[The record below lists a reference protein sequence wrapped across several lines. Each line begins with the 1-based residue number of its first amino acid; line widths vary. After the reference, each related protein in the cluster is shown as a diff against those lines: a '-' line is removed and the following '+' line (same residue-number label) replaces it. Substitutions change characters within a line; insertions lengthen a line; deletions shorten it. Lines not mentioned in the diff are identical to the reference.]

1 LGRWDNQQDFKL
13 TLCWEI
19 YAFPTFFLGN
29 QTAFKLVLFVFYFFS
44 STGSEKPKKKTKKK
58 TKKRTRNSGRTSS
71 GRLRR
76 KGVARSGPD
85 GEPLL
90 LEVLLALHGELLAP
104 DVGVESGA
112 FSWRLKGERGG
123 KVKSGVLG
131 GSEGGR

>member
-1 LGRWDNQQDFKL
+1 MLFLHSFSATKQRSSSFSL
-13 TLCWEI
+13 
-19 YAFPTFFLGN
+19 FSTFSPQPGVKN
-29 QTAFKLVLFVFYFFS
+29 R
-44 STGSEKPKKKTKKK
+44 KKKQQKK

-112 FSWRLKGERGG
+112 FS
-123 KVKSGVLG
+123 
-131 GSEGGR
+131 